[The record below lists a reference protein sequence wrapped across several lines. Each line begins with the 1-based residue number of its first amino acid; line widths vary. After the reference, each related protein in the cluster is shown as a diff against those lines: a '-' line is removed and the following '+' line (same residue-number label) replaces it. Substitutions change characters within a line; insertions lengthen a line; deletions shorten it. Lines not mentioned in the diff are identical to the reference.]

1 MKKSNLIKRLEKEGY
16 NITYEKVDYWDNI
29 PVVKIGN
36 SKLALES
43 FIRNRDYNNFTIN
56 YYDNTTYKQVM
67 ERIDHIKN
75 NCKEQYNLYYI
86 NTIAYEKGRKH
97 IIEESF
103 I

>member
-1 MKKSNLIKRLEKEGY
+1 MKKSNLIKKLEKEGY
-16 NITYEKVDYWDNI
+16 TVDYEKISYWDNI
-29 PVVKIGN
+29 PVVEIGN
-36 SKLALES
+36 CKLALES
-43 FIRNRDYNNFTIN
+43 FIYNRDYNNFTIN
-56 YYDNTTYKQVM
+56 YYNNTTFNQVM
-67 ERIDHIKN
+67 DRINYIKN